1 MIRLLKNLIESK
13 ESKRKKREIKFE
25 HDGDK
30 PIKKIICHN
39 LQTVTKLAK
48 KGAKKFA
55 SLSKK
60 GR

>member
-30 PIKKIICHN
+30 PIKKIICHTSRKYIF
-39 LQTVTKLAK
+39 LPYEEVTK
-48 KGAKKFA
+48 KF
-55 SLSKK
+55 S
-60 GR
+60 